1 MKQQGARQGLLER
14 GAFDSVGRGGTVLL
28 ARGRAGGGGST
39 LKRERPSDAKE
50 LGAGLVLW
58 GWGSAGLSLEAE
70 GPCRYTG
77 GGWSV

>member
-14 GAFDSVGRGGTVLL
+14 RAFDSVGRGGAVLL
-28 ARGRAGGGGST
+28 ACGRGST

-70 GPCRYTG
+70 RPCRYTG